1 MRLPPSG
8 ELMQRARMLTG
19 EEIDTVMWFCVS
31 CCGLST
37 WKAYAKLIMRCER
50 EEETLST
57 IKDWHSCQHGKER
70 DYQVIKYV
78 QEKVFPIIQEYKYA
92 KYS

>member
-1 MRLPPSG
+1 
-8 ELMQRARMLTG
+8 MQRARMLTD

-31 CCGLST
+31 CCGIST

-50 EEETLST
+50 EEETLEIVT
-57 IKDWHSCQHGKER
+57 RWQKCQQGRER
-70 DYQVIKYV
+70 NYDVVKTT